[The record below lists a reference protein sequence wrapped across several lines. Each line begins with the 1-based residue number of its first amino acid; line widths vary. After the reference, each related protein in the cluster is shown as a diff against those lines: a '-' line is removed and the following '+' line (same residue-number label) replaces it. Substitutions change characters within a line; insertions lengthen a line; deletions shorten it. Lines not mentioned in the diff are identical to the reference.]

1 MRSLPDYFYDEEEEG
16 HVRIDS
22 NRVQADVSTSASG
35 LLDINEFECNAAS
48 SSSGS
53 KDISA

>member
-1 MRSLPDYFYDEEEEG
+1 MRSLPDYFYDEEEER
-16 HVRIDS
+16 HVRKDS
-22 NRVQADVSTSASG
+22 NRVQADISTSASG

>member
-1 MRSLPDYFYDEEEEG
+1 MRSLPDYFYDEEEER
-16 HVRIDS
+16 HVRKDS
-22 NRVQADVSTSASG
+22 NRVQADIPTSASC
-35 LLDINEFECNAAS
+35 LLDINEFECNAES